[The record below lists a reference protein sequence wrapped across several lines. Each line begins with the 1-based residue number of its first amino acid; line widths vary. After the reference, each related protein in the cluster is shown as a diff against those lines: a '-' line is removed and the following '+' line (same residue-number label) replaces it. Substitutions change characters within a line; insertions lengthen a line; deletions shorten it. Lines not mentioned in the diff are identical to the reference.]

1 MSKEK
6 KILGYIGTLFQILG
20 RAKIGVGEKQDLHQS
35 SFPYFFSI
43 LWDTIFCTVSVL
55 QENPILV
62 VVENSSLQI
71 AFVVL
76 KLAFLLSTDYGRP
89 MKPFFIEILNDFFQ
103 VQTWNS
109 SSHFQVFHF
118 QVWTWFSNLGF
129 KLQIHF
135 ISISVLTY
143 LSAKADCQF

>member
-43 LWDTIFCTVSVL
+43 LRDTIFCTDSVL

-76 KLAFLLSTDYGRP
+76 KLAFLLPKDYGRP
-89 MKPFFIEILNDFFQ
+89 MKPFFIEIPNFLAWADNLGRLILGHLGYFWPIYQ
-103 VQTWNS
+103 HPIWYCES
-109 SSHFQVFHF
+109 LSM
-118 QVWTWFSNLGF
+118 FSNIK
-129 KLQIHF
+129 KLRLYIPY
-135 ISISVLTY
+135 VY
-143 LSAKADCQF
+143 L